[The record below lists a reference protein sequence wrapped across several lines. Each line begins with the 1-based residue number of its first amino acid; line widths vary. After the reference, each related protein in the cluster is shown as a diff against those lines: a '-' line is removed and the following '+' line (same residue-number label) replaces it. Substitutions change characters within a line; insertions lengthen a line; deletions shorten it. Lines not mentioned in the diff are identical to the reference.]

1 MAYSKNDI
9 VQVTIEDIGVTG
21 EGIGKI
27 DGYTLFVKDT
37 VIGDVVEVKIMKAKK
52 NYGYAR
58 LMNIITPSKDRVTP
72 ECNIAR
78 QCGGCQLQAMS
89 YAAQLKYKQKLVS
102 DNLQRIE
109 EVLDAP
115 QLALIARAAAEVSG
129 EILLD
134 LLLGGIFLLPEEG
147 EGVHDEARVA
157 EAALLC
163 ALIGDEGAELGGFV
177 LQALEGGHSA
187 AVGPDGEDRAGQHT
201 STPVRMTETTPA
213 TS

>member
-37 VIGDVVEVKIMKAKK
+37 VIGDIVEVKIMKAKK

-102 DNLQRIE
+102 DNLQRI
-109 EVLDAP
+109 
-115 QLALIARAAAEVSG
+115 
-129 EILLD
+129 
-134 LLLGGIFLLPEEG
+134 GGLT
-147 EGVHDEARVA
+147 EGVDYEM
-157 EAALLC
+157 C
-163 ALIGDEGAELGGFV
+163 DILGMDTPKIP
-177 LQALEGGHSA
+177 Q
-187 AVGPDGEDRAGQHT
+187 Q
-201 STPVRMTETTPA
+201 STVSCR
-213 TS
+213 